1 MYGRAVACL
10 CRLWYVQGAFF
21 VVSLFIFI
29 YKTLHSLLSLTVLM
43 YSALFAKLMRIKEIM
58 DGAQN
63 FRRVQVPRSRV
74 LGTVGVLLSLQVVIL
89 LTWQLYDP
97 LKWSRVVTERDPET
111 NYPTQSI
118 GQCTCENVGA
128 FAAACACF
136 IGACLAYALKL
147 AYQTRNL
154 PVEFSESKYIAISIV
169 YLLQLLVLGSPL
181 LFIAQG
187 QNNSTF
193 YIVASLVLFLSSFG
207 TMLLIFVPK
216 LIAHKKNQGGRRSTE
231 SAVRNAVVTNR
242 ESESAPESSAV
253 ADIRARI
260 ARRSTNMETENTD
273 EIDHPST
280 VQEQEANDDE
290 SFNESFKSCN

>member
-1 MYGRAVACL
+1 MTYLRQGVDAACMAVPWLVC
-10 CRLWYVQGAFF
+10 VGF
-21 VVSLFIFI
+21 
-29 YKTLHSLLSLTVLM
+29 VLM
-43 YSALFAKLMRIKEIM
+43 YSALFAKLVRIKEIM

-97 LKWSRVVTERDPET
+97 LVWSREVTERDSET

-154 PVEFSESKYIAISIV
+154 SVEFSESKYIATS
-169 YLLQLLVLGSPL
+169 LGFTAFVHSARAKQQYIL
-181 LFIAQG
+181 HC
-187 QNNSTF
+187 SVTF
-193 YIVASLVLFLSSFG
+193 VFLSSFG
-207 TMLLIFVPK
+207 TTLLIIVPK
-216 LIAHKKNQGGRRSTE
+216 LIVHKNQDGRRME
-231 SAVRNAVVTNR
+231 RAVWNSVVANR
-242 ESESAPESSAV
+242 ESESAPGSTV

-260 ARRSTNMETENTD
+260 ARGSTDIKGGQLT
-273 EIDHPST
+273 
-280 VQEQEANDDE
+280 
-290 SFNESFKSCN
+290 

>member
-1 MYGRAVACL
+1 MTYLRQGVDAACMAVPWLVCVGFGKYREL
-10 CRLWYVQGAFF
+10 SLLFFVHFYVQELTLFASWMEQLYAF
-21 VVSLFIFI
+21 
-29 YKTLHSLLSLTVLM
+29 LTVLM
-43 YSALFAKLMRIKEIM
+43 YSALFAKLVRIKEIM

-89 LTWQLYDP
+89 VTWQLYDP
-97 LKWSRVVTERDPET
+97 LVWSREVTERDSET

-154 PVEFSESKYIAISIV
+154 PFEFSESKYIGISIV

-207 TMLLIFVPK
+207 TTLLIFVPK
-216 LIAHKKNQGGRRSTE
+216 LIVRKNQDGRRTE
-231 SAVRNAVVTNR
+231 RAVWNTVVANR
-242 ESESAPESSAV
+242 ESESAPGSTV

-260 ARRSTNMETENTD
+260 ARGSTDIRRSTDIEKENND
-273 EIDHPST
+273 E
-280 VQEQEANDDE
+280 NGL
-290 SFNESFKSCN
+290 